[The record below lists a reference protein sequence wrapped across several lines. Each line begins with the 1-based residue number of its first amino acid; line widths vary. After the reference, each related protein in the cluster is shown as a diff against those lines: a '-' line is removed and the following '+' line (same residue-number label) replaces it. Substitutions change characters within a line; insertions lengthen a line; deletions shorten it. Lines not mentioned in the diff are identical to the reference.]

1 VLGSVGVEE
10 GVAVVR
16 LVARSGVQRSHQ
28 RGEARAH
35 SPLLAAVRG
44 MAYSMQQC
52 MILVSGMDSAI
63 SAAAVSA
70 APSFF
75 TAVQDARR

>member
-1 VLGSVGVEE
+1 
-10 GVAVVR
+10 
-16 LVARSGVQRSHQ
+16 
-28 RGEARAH
+28 
-35 SPLLAAVRG
+35 